1 MVKDFR
7 KKVEKVINLLP
18 PIPAVMSELMQAVN
32 NPDADL
38 KTIGKII
45 AKDPSMSMNV
55 LKIAN
60 SAFYRLSNTVTSV
73 ERAAQILGT
82 KEIASVC
89 ISCGV
94 SSALKPAA
102 GVPTMNLNA
111 FWKHSVVTGVIAKIL
126 NDRFGLGP
134 FHNVYLAGLIHDVGK
149 IILDRSIYAAYTK
162 ILELACNENI
172 PVIDAEIR
180 VIGESHASVGGWLME
195 KWQLPSMFA
204 DVAKYHHSV
213 TDSPLES
220 RTLVATISL
229 ADQLAWLKDFG
240 FREGIDDILKSENNA
255 YAILQ
260 DVNPEI
266 TDKNLE
272 DIIAR
277 LENSLDERAQAIG
290 SALEI

>member
-32 NPDADL
+32 NPDTDL
-38 KTIGKII
+38 KTIGRII

-55 LKIAN
+55 LKVAN
-60 SAFYRLSNTVTSV
+60 SALYRLSNNVTCV
-73 ERAAQILGT
+73 EHAAQLLGV
-82 KEIASVC
+82 KEISSIC
-89 ISCGV
+89 ISCGI
-94 SSALKPAA
+94 SSALKPAV

-111 FWKHSVVTGVIAKIL
+111 FWKHSVVTGVIARTL

-149 IILDRSIYAAYTK
+149 IVLDRSIHSAYTK
-162 ILELACNENI
+162 ILDVACNENI

-195 KWQLPSMFA
+195 RWQLPSMFA

-213 TDSPLES
+213 TDVPLEN
-220 RTLVATISL
+220 RTLVAAISL

-240 FREGIDDILKSENNA
+240 FREGIDDILMSENGA
-255 YAILQ
+255 YAMLQ
-260 DVNPEI
+260 EVNPEI

-277 LENSLDERAQAIG
+277 LENTLDETAEAMGSSLDT
-290 SALEI
+290 